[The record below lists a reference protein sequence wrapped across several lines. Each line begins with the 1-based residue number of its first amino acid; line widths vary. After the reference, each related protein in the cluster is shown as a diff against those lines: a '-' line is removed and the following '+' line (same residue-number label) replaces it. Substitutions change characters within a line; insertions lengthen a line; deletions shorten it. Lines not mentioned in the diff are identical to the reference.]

1 MAFFK
6 FKTDKPEMI
15 GFAISEMVQS
25 DFGQGI
31 PASINLFVLFLVG
44 DDKAT
49 HAFTFDFISESD
61 LQTFMSSSG
70 ASKIAQLFSP
80 KFDTI
85 SSPVSRYKATPV
97 Y

>member
-31 PASINLFVLFLVG
+31 PASIKLFVLFLVG
-44 DDKAT
+44 HDKAT
-49 HAFTFDFISESD
+49 YAFNLI
-61 LQTFMSSSG
+61 L
-70 ASKIAQLFSP
+70 
-80 KFDTI
+80 
-85 SSPVSRYKATPV
+85 
-97 Y
+97 